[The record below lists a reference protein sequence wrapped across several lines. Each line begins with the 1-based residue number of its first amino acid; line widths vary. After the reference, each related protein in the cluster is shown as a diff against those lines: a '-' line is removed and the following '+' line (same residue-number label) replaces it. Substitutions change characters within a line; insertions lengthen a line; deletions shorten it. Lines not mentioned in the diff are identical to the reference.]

1 MSCSNICRSGRSVAL
16 RRAFCAAI
24 SARNSRP
31 LNLYGLAGLSAAVVD
46 GLIALTRL
54 RIAPH
59 RSDEAQSA
67 ERA

>member
-1 MSCSNICRSGRSVAL
+1 MSCSNICRSGRSVASPSYL
-16 RRAFCAAI
+16 RNDLCAQLA
-24 SARNSRP
+24 P